1 MELKQY
7 SSMSPAITHNILLV
21 LLSVLLYFK
30 GSHHRTKPTITGRM
44 VQENC
49 SVGVFVAQDFSQ

>member
-1 MELKQY
+1 MELKEY

-21 LLSVLLYFK
+21 LLSVLLYSK
-30 GSHHRTKPTITGRM
+30 GSHHRTKLTITGRM

-49 SVGVFVAQDFSQ
+49 SVGVFVARDLSQ